1 MSPFVNRI
9 LYYACNLYLNLIK
22 MPKNPFL
29 ICLLLAI
36 ALIVIG
42 EVATVILDFDSL
54 QYNTMAEKLTSQQL
68 NQYFEFQNKW
78 KWVSYFFIPL
88 YIAIK
93 TSIIAIVLYI
103 GTYFFSPKE
112 VAYKSLWTITIKAE
126 FVFLL
131 VAIAKIIWFYFFQ
144 TKYTL
149 EDIQYFYPLS
159 ALNIVGYK
167 DLESWFIY
175 PFQTLNLF
183 ELAYW
188 LILAYFIGKETETNM
203 DKGLKIVAYS
213 YGPSL
218 LLWVTIIMF
227 FTLNYS

>member
-1 MSPFVNRI
+1 M
-9 LYYACNLYLNLIK
+9 
-22 MPKNPFL
+22 KNPF
-29 ICLLLAI
+29 IKCLFLSI
-36 ALIVIG
+36 ALILITEIIKSVLNIDK
-42 EVATVILDFDSL
+42 LL
-54 QYNTMAEKLTSQQL
+54 YNSMAENLSSQQL
-68 NQYFEFQNKW
+68 NHFFEIQNKW
-78 KWVSYFFIPL
+78 KWVSYFFIPV
-88 YIAIK
+88 YITIK
-93 TSIIAIVLYI
+93 TSVIAIVLYM
-103 GTYFFSPKE
+103 GTYFFSQKE
-112 VAYKSLWTITIKAE
+112 VAYKSLWTIAIKAE

-131 VAIAKIIWFYFFQ
+131 VPITKIIWFYFFQ
-144 TKYTL
+144 TKYDL

-213 YGPSL
+213 YGPTL
-218 LLWVTIIMF
+218 LLWITIVMF